1 MWKCRRKKEKQSH
14 VHSLFFQHQ
23 VDLDSEFL
31 TFNDQ
36 EGGFFFCPKH
46 QISREDL
53 TVNEPDTETRNN
65 SSVDTD

>member
-1 MWKCRRKKEKQSH
+1 MENKNKKH
-14 VHSLFFQHQ
+14 VNSMFFQHQ

-36 EGGFFFCPKH
+36 RGGFFFCPKH
-46 QISREDL
+46 QISSEDL

-65 SSVDTD
+65 SSIDTD